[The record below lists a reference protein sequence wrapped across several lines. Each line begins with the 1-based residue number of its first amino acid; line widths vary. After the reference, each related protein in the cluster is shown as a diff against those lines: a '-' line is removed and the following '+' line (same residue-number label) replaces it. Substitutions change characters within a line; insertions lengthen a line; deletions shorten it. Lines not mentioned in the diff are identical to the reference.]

1 MERNGAFPMAYSL
14 RLADVRSLLCCRL
27 LALLAVFAVVVSPAW
42 AVDDMMLL
50 KDIKVGMKGFGKTVI
65 RGRDIETFNI
75 EVMGILANNKINENV
90 LINGKSIL
98 VRVAGKIID
107 DAGGIAAGMSG
118 SPIYINNKLIGGL
131 SSGWVMTDHTVGL
144 VTPIEEM
151 LEIWDYPLM
160 SCRRED
166 PDVPVR
172 WCCAKPIRMGGREI
186 RSIIECDDPA
196 QLGERIPADEAI
208 FMRAATPVI
217 IQGLC
222 KKAVGVLNGRLKS
235 KKIRMTAVPASVGP
249 MPAMPVISSQ
259 ASGAAVVSDPL
270 EPGSAIGVQ
279 LARGDINLTTL
290 GTLTYRDGKR
300 ILAFAH
306 PFMKKGSV
314 SFLMTGAHVYHCFS
328 SVEMPFKIGAPTDML
343 GIITQDREKGIAGE
357 VGRFPAMMPIQIDV
371 TDKDLKRSRS
381 INFQV
386 VRDPEVLVSV
396 LESTML
402 QSIEGVIDRGGEGTA
417 LMGIALECTG
427 SSGQKYNLRRE
438 NLFYSRDDIV
448 GSIIGEV
455 TGLFDMLTGN
465 ELEEVWPTRLML
477 KVEVEKRR
485 RTMTV
490 EKVEV
495 KNTSITPGGTLE
507 VWVTSRPYREKSTVR
522 KIKLPIPHD
531 IGRENLTLTVYG
543 LTTNRTDEGDASES
557 AAKDS
562 GKAGREKSRIE
573 ETTHDTF
580 ESTMHSWVNA
590 PRNSDLLLQLSV
602 EGDET
607 KKVKIDG
614 KEILTESTNLVV
626 LGRVDSTITLSED

>member
-1 MERNGAFPMAYSL
+1 MEYSL
-14 RLADVRSLLCCRL
+14 RRAEVRSLLWCRL
-27 LALLAVFAVVVSPAW
+27 LVLLAVFAVIGSPGGA
-42 AVDDMMLL
+42 AEEMLL
-50 KDIKVGMKGFGKTVI
+50 LRDLKVGMKGFGKTVI
-65 RGRDIETFNI
+65 HGRDIETFNV
-75 EVMGILANNKINENV
+75 EVMGILSNNKINENV
-90 LINGKSIL
+90 LISGKSIL
-98 VRVAGKIID
+98 VRVAGKVID

-160 SCRRED
+160 TGRSAD
-166 PDVPVR
+166 PDAPVR
-172 WCCAKPIRMGGREI
+172 WSCSEPIRMGGREI
-186 RSIIECDDPA
+186 RGIVECDDPA
-196 QLGERIPADEAI
+196 ALGRDVAPDEAV
-208 FMRAATPVI
+208 FMRAAAPVV

-222 KKAVGVLNGRLKS
+222 EKAIDALNGRNKNR
-235 KKIRMTAVPASVGP
+235 KFKMVPVPASVGP
-249 MPAMPVISSQ
+249 LPSLPTIPNQ
-259 ASGAAVVSDPL
+259 ASGASGISDPL

-306 PFMKKGSV
+306 PFMKKGNV

-328 SVEMPFKIGAPTDML
+328 SVEMPFKIGAPTDVL

-357 VGRFPAMMPIQIDV
+357 VGRFPVMIPIQIDV
-371 TDKDLKRSRS
+371 TDKDLKRTRS
-381 INFQV
+381 INFQI
-386 VRDPEVLVSV
+386 VRDPEVLTSV
-396 LESTML
+396 LESTL
-402 QSIEGVIDRGGEGTA
+402 VQSIEGVIDRGGEGTA

-448 GSIIGEV
+448 GSLIEEV
-455 TGLFDMLTGN
+455 TGLFDTLTGN

-477 KVEVEKRR
+477 KIEVEKRR

-495 KNTSITPGGTLE
+495 KNTSITPGGMLE
-507 VWVTSRPYREKSTVR
+507 VWVSMRPYREKSVVR
-522 KIKLPIPHD
+522 KVRLPIPLE
-531 IGRENLTLTVYG
+531 IGKENLTLTVYG
-543 LTTNRTDEGDASES
+543 LTMNRSEEGVSSDTPVKEG
-557 AAKDS
+557 
-562 GKAGREKSRIE
+562 GKAGREKTRFE
-573 ETTHDTF
+573 ETAHDTF
-580 ESTMHSWVNA
+580 ESTIRSWVSA
-590 PRNSDLLLQLSV
+590 PRNSDLVFQLAV
-602 EGDET
+602 EGDES

-614 KEILTESTNLVV
+614 REFLTEPTSLVV

>member
-1 MERNGAFPMAYSL
+1 MAYSL
-14 RLADVRSLLCCRL
+14 RRAEVRSLLWPRL
-27 LALLAVFAVVVSPAW
+27 LTLLAVFAVIGSPGW
-42 AVDDMMLL
+42 AAAEEMMFLR
-50 KDIKVGMKGFGKTVI
+50 DVKVGMKGFGKTVI
-65 RGRDIETFNI
+65 HGRDIETFNI
-75 EVMGILANNKINENV
+75 EVMGVLANNKINENV
-90 LINGKSIL
+90 LISGKSIL
-98 VRVAGKIID
+98 VRVAGKVID
-107 DAGGIAAGMSG
+107 EAGGIAAGMSG

-151 LEIWDYPLM
+151 LEIWDYPQMTSLPG
-160 SCRRED
+160 D
-166 PDVPVR
+166 PDAPVR
-172 WCCAKPIRMGGREI
+172 WSCSEPVRMGGREI
-186 RSIIECDDPA
+186 RNIIECDDPA
-196 QLGERIPADEAI
+196 RLGRTVAADEAV
-208 FMRAATPVI
+208 FMRAATPVV

-222 KKAVGVLNGRLKS
+222 EKAIKVLNGRNRKLK
-235 KKIRMTAVPASVGP
+235 MMPVPASVGP
-249 MPAMPVISSQ
+249 LPSLPAIPAQ
-259 ASGAAVVSDPL
+259 ASGASGISDPL

-306 PFMKKGSV
+306 PFMKKGNV

-343 GIITQDREKGIAGE
+343 GIITQDREKGISGE
-357 VGRFPAMMPIQIDV
+357 VGRFPAMIPVQIDV
-371 TDKDLKRSRS
+371 TDKDLKRTRN
-381 INFQV
+381 INFQI
-386 VRDPEVLVSV
+386 VRDPEVLTSV
-396 LESTML
+396 LESTL
-402 QSIEGVIDRGGEGTA
+402 VQSIEGVIDRGGEGTA

-448 GSIIGEV
+448 GSLIEEV
-455 TGLFDMLTGN
+455 TGLFDTLTGN

-477 KVEVEKRR
+477 KIELEKRR

-507 VWVTSRPYREKSTVR
+507 VWVSMRPYREKSVVR
-522 KIKLPIPHD
+522 KVRLPIPLE
-531 IGRENLTLTVYG
+531 IGKENLTLTVYG
-543 LTTNRTDEGDASES
+543 LTMNRTEEGEPSDASV
-557 AAKDS
+557 KDG
-562 GKAGREKSRIE
+562 GKTGREKNRFE
-573 ETTHDTF
+573 EGAHDTF
-580 ESTMHSWVNA
+580 ESTIRSWVSA
-590 PRNSDLLLQLSV
+590 PRNSDLVLQLSV

-614 KEILTESTNLVV
+614 REFLTESTNLVV

>member
-1 MERNGAFPMAYSL
+1 MAYSL
-14 RLADVRSLLCCRL
+14 RHADVRSLLWCRL
-27 LALLAVFAVVVSPAW
+27 LALLAIFAGIGSPGW
-42 AVDDMMLL
+42 AAEEMLFL
-50 KDIKVGMKGFGKTVI
+50 RDIKVGMKGFGKTVI
-65 RGRDIETFNI
+65 HGKDIETFNV
-75 EVMGILANNKINENV
+75 EVMGILSNNKINENV

-98 VRVAGKIID
+98 VRVAGKVID
-107 DAGGIAAGMSG
+107 EAGGIAAGMSG
-118 SPIYINNKLIGGL
+118 SPIYINNRLIGGL

-160 SCRRED
+160 SSLPGD

-172 WCCAKPIRMGGREI
+172 WSCSEPVHMGGREI
-186 RSIIECDDPA
+186 RGIIECDDPSRLDETVA
-196 QLGERIPADEAI
+196 ADEAV
-208 FMRAATPVI
+208 FMRAAAPVM

-222 KKAVGVLNGRLKS
+222 EKAVGVLNGRSKS
-235 KKIRMTAVPASVGP
+235 RKFKMVPVPASVGP
-249 MPAMPVISSQ
+249 LPSIPSIAAQ
-259 ASGAAVVSDPL
+259 ASGAAGISDPL

-306 PFMKKGSV
+306 PFMKKGNV

-328 SVEMPFKIGAPTDML
+328 SVEMPFKIGAPTEML

-357 VGRFPAMMPIQIDV
+357 VGRFPAMMPVQIDV
-371 TDKDLKRSRS
+371 TDKDLKRTRS
-381 INFQV
+381 VSFQI
-386 VRDPEVLVSV
+386 VRDPEVLTTV
-396 LESTML
+396 LESTLL
-402 QSIEGVIDRGGEGTA
+402 QTIEGIIDRGGEGTA

-438 NLFYSRDDIV
+438 NLFYSKDDIV
-448 GSIIGEV
+448 GALIGEV
-455 TGLFDMLTGN
+455 TGLFDTLSGN
-465 ELEEVWPTRLML
+465 ELEEVWPTRLLL
-477 KVEVEKRR
+477 KVELEKRR

-507 VWVTSRPYREKSTVR
+507 VLVSMRPYREKSVIR
-522 KIKLPIPHD
+522 KVKLPIPLEL
-531 IGRENLTLTVYG
+531 GKENLTLTVYG
-543 LTTNRTDEGDASES
+543 LTMNRTEEGEAAEPS
-557 AAKDS
+557 AKD
-562 GKAGREKSRIE
+562 GVKAGREKSRLDE
-573 ETTHDTF
+573 GAHDTF
-580 ESTMHSWVNA
+580 ESTIRSWVSA

-614 KEILTESTNLVV
+614 KELLTEATNLVV